1 VNYLE
6 GILGVAPDHG
16 DGSLEFALLIALSVI
31 LFLGNQLLKEKR
43 NA

>member
-6 GILGVAPDHG
+6 SILGVAPDHG
-16 DGSLEFALLIALSVI
+16 DGSFEFALLVALVVI
-31 LFLGNQLLKEKR
+31 LYLGKQLLNEKR